1 MRVRVQTSDRQQ
13 TVVQLEDLPGF
24 LASRR
29 MSPSTMVLAEG
40 SVEHLPADLLFN
52 PPEGYVAVPQIPP
65 QVSQLFIVEDGGRLW
80 GPYREET
87 IRAMAVVGYLSV
99 RARSGPVYTSERWP
113 LYKLMSLGSDFRRSR
128 DRLLANRRHMVVA
141 RVVGFYLLLFS
152 IPTWLAG
159 FAGSGE
165 AAATAV
171 LINLASI
178 FIASRSTPL

>member
-1 MRVRVQTSDRQQ
+1 MRVRIPAADGQQ
-13 TVVQLEDLPGF
+13 RIVELNDLGVFLAQQRLPG
-24 LASRR
+24 
-29 MSPSTMVLAEG
+29 STLVLAEG
-40 SVEHLPADLLFN
+40 SIEHLPADLLWN
-52 PPEGYVAVPQIPP
+52 PPAGYEPVPRVPP
-65 QVSQLFIVEDGGRLW
+65 QVSQLFVVEDGGRLW

-87 IRAMAVVGYLSV
+87 IRAMAATGYLSV
-99 RARSGPVYTSERWP
+99 RARSGPVYTAERWP
-113 LYKLMSLGSDFRRSR
+113 IYKLMSLGTDFRRSR
-128 DRLLANRRHMVVA
+128 DRLLANQRNMVLA
-141 RVVGFYLLLFS
+141 RMIGFYLLLFS